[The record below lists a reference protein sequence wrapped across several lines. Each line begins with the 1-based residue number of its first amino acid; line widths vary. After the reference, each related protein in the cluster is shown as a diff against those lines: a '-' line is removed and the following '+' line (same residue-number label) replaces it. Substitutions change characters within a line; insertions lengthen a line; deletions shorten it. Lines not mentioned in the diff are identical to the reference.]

1 MIDFTFCAVDKT
13 ANYGGSD
20 KKRGIFYDN
29 ARYMLKL
36 SDRIS
41 EDKRNDLNSSY
52 TNSAFS
58 EYLGRHIAA
67 SIGLKVQETLL
78 GYFIQ

>member
-1 MIDFTFCAVDKT
+1 MIDFTFCPVDKT

-20 KKRGIFYDN
+20 KKRGIFYN
-29 ARYMLKL
+29 GARYMLKL

-52 TNSAFS
+52 TKSAFS
-58 EYLGRHIAA
+58 EYFGCHI
-67 SIGLKVQETLL
+67 I
-78 GYFIQ
+78 